1 MCCLESERNRVR
13 RKNVGKGGEGRGEGT
28 DGGSIP
34 EASQR
39 KVTALV
45 MCLQLVREG
54 WSQYCTSVNRV
65 GRCETENC

>member
-1 MCCLESERNRVR
+1 M
-13 RKNVGKGGEGRGEGT
+13 KNIEETGADVVGQH
-28 DGGSIP
+28 GGSIP

-39 KVTALV
+39 KVTALL

-54 WSQYCTSVNRV
+54 MSQYCTSVNRV